1 MCERQ
6 IHTHAHTRTFHPFS
20 PGDLSTR
27 EPLDPIPNSIVKPRR
42 AYDRVSITHA
52 KVGHRQATYT
62 ENLIVPDEV
71 FFWGFFRY
79 LMLRLGC
86 TLITTAR
93 IQRSFVHL
101 AE

>member
-52 KVGHRQATYT
+52 KVGHRQATFT
-62 ENLIVPDEV
+62 ENLIAPDEV
-71 FFWGFFRY
+71 FFWSSFRY
-79 LMLRLGC
+79 LMRCLGR
-86 TLITTAR
+86 TLTATAR
-93 IQRSFVHL
+93 IRRSSVPL
-101 AE
+101 IE